1 MDKIGT
7 LLCALAALLAGGCR
21 GRHATGAQP
30 SLRVEVIEA
39 ATDTVPNRMSF
50 VSSVESNFDALIEP
64 RVNGYLVNKYFSSG
78 MPVRKGQLLFT
89 IDPNLLSTTLLSAEA
104 SLESARAQE
113 VSARNNYERAV
124 PLARIDAI
132 SQTQLD
138 QYTAE
143 YVAAQA
149 AVRSAEQQVR
159 NARLQVGYTR
169 IYAPID
175 GIIAS
180 SSAHTGDYLGV
191 GTQFSVLTT
200 ISNID
205 TVAVDV
211 AIPMAQYL
219 RYAGTRPS
227 IYENDGLLSDIT
239 LSLADGV
246 VYPSKGWYSYT
257 QKDISSSMGTIV
269 LVVKFAN
276 PDYTLKPGQFARV
289 TANVGPSLP
298 YVVVPQRAV
307 TQMQDLSSVWV
318 VGRDSTAEY
327 RRVTLGRIAGDRWC
341 ILSGVEPGEWV
352 VTAGI
357 QKLHNGQKVI
367 PTPINTNK

>member
-149 AVRSAEQQVR
+149 AVRSQR
-159 NARLQVGYTR
+159 
-169 IYAPID
+169 
-175 GIIAS
+175 
-180 SSAHTGDYLGV
+180 
-191 GTQFSVLTT
+191 
-200 ISNID
+200 
-205 TVAVDV
+205 TVAGGLYPYLCSDRRHHRFEQRPYGRLRGRGYPIFGADDHFEHRYRCGRCRHSDGAVSPLCGDAPVD
-211 AIPMAQYL
+211 L
-219 RYAGTRPS
+219 
-227 IYENDGLLSDIT
+227 
-239 LSLADGV
+239 
-246 VYPSKGWYSYT
+246 
-257 QKDISSSMGTIV
+257 
-269 LVVKFAN
+269 
-276 PDYTLKPGQFARV
+276 
-289 TANVGPSLP
+289 
-298 YVVVPQRAV
+298 
-307 TQMQDLSSVWV
+307 
-318 VGRDSTAEY
+318 
-327 RRVTLGRIAGDRWC
+327 
-341 ILSGVEPGEWV
+341 
-352 VTAGI
+352 
-357 QKLHNGQKVI
+357 
-367 PTPINTNK
+367 

>member
-180 SSAHTGDYLGV
+180 SSAHTGDYVGV

-246 VYPSKGWYSYT
+246 VYPSKGWY
-257 QKDISSSMGTIV
+257 
-269 LVVKFAN
+269 L
-276 PDYTLKPGQFARV
+276 
-289 TANVGPSLP
+289 SL
-298 YVVVPQRAV
+298 
-307 TQMQDLSSVWV
+307 
-318 VGRDSTAEY
+318 
-327 RRVTLGRIAGDRWC
+327 IH
-341 ILSGVEPGEWV
+341 I
-352 VTAGI
+352 
-357 QKLHNGQKVI
+357 
-367 PTPINTNK
+367 

>member
-180 SSAHTGDYLGV
+180 SNAHTGDYVGV

-211 AIPMAQYL
+211 AH
-219 RYAGTRPS
+219 S
-227 IYENDGLLSDIT
+227 DG
-239 LSLADGV
+239 
-246 VYPSKGWYSYT
+246 
-257 QKDISSSMGTIV
+257 
-269 LVVKFAN
+269 
-276 PDYTLKPGQFARV
+276 
-289 TANVGPSLP
+289 
-298 YVVVPQRAV
+298 AV
-307 TQMQDLSSVWV
+307 SPLCGNAPVDL
-318 VGRDSTAEY
+318 
-327 RRVTLGRIAGDRWC
+327 
-341 ILSGVEPGEWV
+341 
-352 VTAGI
+352 
-357 QKLHNGQKVI
+357 
-367 PTPINTNK
+367 

>member
-1 MDKIGT
+1 MNNIGT
-7 LLCALAALLAGGCR
+7 FICLSVLLWAGGCR
-21 GRHATGAQP
+21 DRHATTAQSP
-30 SLRVEVIEA
+30 LRVEVIEA
-39 ATDTVPNRMSF
+39 TTDTVPNRMSF
-50 VSSVESNFDALIEP
+50 ISSIDSNFDALIEP
-64 RVNGYLVNKYFSSG
+64 RVNGYLVNKYFSNG
-78 MPVRKGQLLFT
+78 MPVKKGQLLFA
-89 IDPNLLSTTLLSAEA
+89 IDPSLLSTTLLSAEA

-113 VSARNNYERAV
+113 VAARNNYERAV

-159 NARLQVGYTR
+159 NSRLQVGYTR

-175 GIIAS
+175 GIIEAS
-180 SSAHTGDYLGV
+180 NANTGDYVGV
-191 GTQFSVLTT
+191 GTQFTVLTT

-205 TVAVDV
+205 TVAVNV

-219 RYAGTRPS
+219 RYVGDRPS
-227 IYENDGLLSDIT
+227 LYENEGVLSDIT

-246 VYPSKGWYSYT
+246 VYPFKGRYSYT
-257 QKDISSSMGTIV
+257 QKDVSNTMGTIV
-269 LVVKFAN
+269 LVVKFPN
-276 PDYTLKPGQFARV
+276 PDYMLKPGQFARV
-289 TANVGPSLP
+289 TTDVGPSAR

-307 TQMQDLSSVWV
+307 TQTQDLGSVWV
-318 VGRDSTAEY
+318 VDRDSTARY
-327 RRVTLGRIAGDRWC
+327 RRVAPGRTYGDKWC

-352 VTAGI
+352 VTAGT
-357 QKLHNGQKVI
+357 QKLHDGQKVS
-367 PTPINTNK
+367 PTLIQ

>member
-1 MDKIGT
+1 M
-7 LLCALAALLAGGCR
+7 
-21 GRHATGAQP
+21 
-30 SLRVEVIEA
+30 
-39 ATDTVPNRMSF
+39 
-50 VSSVESNFDALIEP
+50 
-64 RVNGYLVNKYFSSG
+64 
-78 MPVRKGQLLFT
+78 
-89 IDPNLLSTTLLSAEA
+89 
-104 SLESARAQE
+104 
-113 VSARNNYERAV
+113 
-124 PLARIDAI
+124 
-132 SQTQLD
+132 
-138 QYTAE
+138 
-143 YVAAQA
+143 
-149 AVRSAEQQVR
+149 
-159 NARLQVGYTR
+159 
-169 IYAPID
+169 
-175 GIIAS
+175 
-180 SSAHTGDYLGV
+180 
-191 GTQFSVLTT
+191 LTT

-318 VGRDSTAEY
+318 VGARQH
-327 RRVTLGRIAGDRWC
+327 GRIPACDARPYCRRPVVHPVGRRAGRMGRYGRYSEVAQRSEGYSDPDQY
-341 ILSGVEPGEWV
+341 E
-352 VTAGI
+352 
-357 QKLHNGQKVI
+357 
-367 PTPINTNK
+367 

>member
-1 MDKIGT
+1 M
-7 LLCALAALLAGGCR
+7 
-21 GRHATGAQP
+21 
-30 SLRVEVIEA
+30 
-39 ATDTVPNRMSF
+39 
-50 VSSVESNFDALIEP
+50 
-64 RVNGYLVNKYFSSG
+64 
-78 MPVRKGQLLFT
+78 
-89 IDPNLLSTTLLSAEA
+89 
-104 SLESARAQE
+104 
-113 VSARNNYERAV
+113 

-180 SSAHTGDYLGV
+180 SNAHTGDYVGV

-227 IYENDGLLSDIT
+227 IYEKRRSASRT
-239 LSLADGV
+239 S
-246 VYPSKGWYSYT
+246 PSRWPTAWSIPRRGGT
-257 QKDISSSMGTIV
+257 AIRRKDISSSMGTIV

-318 VGRDSTAEY
+318 VGRDST
-327 RRVTLGRIAGDRWC
+327 GRIPACDARPYCRRPVVHPVGRRAGRMGRYGRYSEVAQRSEGYSDPDQY
-341 ILSGVEPGEWV
+341 E
-352 VTAGI
+352 
-357 QKLHNGQKVI
+357 
-367 PTPINTNK
+367 

>member
-1 MDKIGT
+1 MGCAAGVRTACIAAVEACASAGI
-7 LLCALAALLAGGCR
+7 LLLGLL
-21 GRHATGAQP
+21 
-30 SLRVEVIEA
+30 
-39 ATDTVPNRMSF
+39 
-50 VSSVESNFDALIEP
+50 
-64 RVNGYLVNKYFSSG
+64 
-78 MPVRKGQLLFT
+78 
-89 IDPNLLSTTLLSAEA
+89 IDL
-104 SLESARAQE
+104 
-113 VSARNNYERAV
+113 
-124 PLARIDAI
+124 
-132 SQTQLD
+132 
-138 QYTAE
+138 AE
-143 YVAAQA
+143 YVVGHFGQLIAGGLDSCGVIAFHGLPDVSDLSFDLALIVGAQLVA
-149 AVRSAEQQVR
+149 QLLEGLFGRVYHAVGMVADLYLFL
-159 NARLQVGYTR
+159 AGLILVGVLLCIVYSLVDLVLAQ
-169 IYAPID
+169 I
-175 GIIAS
+175 GGS
-180 SSAHTGDYLGV
+180 GDSDLLLVAGALVLGADV
-191 GTQFSVLTT
+191 Y
-200 ISNID
+200 D

>member
-21 GRHATGAQP
+21 GRHTTGAQP

-180 SSAHTGDYLGV
+180 SNAHTGDYVGV

-227 IYENDGLLSDIT
+227 FS
-239 LSLADGV
+239 
-246 VYPSKGWYSYT
+246 
-257 QKDISSSMGTIV
+257 
-269 LVVKFAN
+269 
-276 PDYTLKPGQFARV
+276 
-289 TANVGPSLP
+289 
-298 YVVVPQRAV
+298 
-307 TQMQDLSSVWV
+307 
-318 VGRDSTAEY
+318 
-327 RRVTLGRIAGDRWC
+327 
-341 ILSGVEPGEWV
+341 
-352 VTAGI
+352 
-357 QKLHNGQKVI
+357 
-367 PTPINTNK
+367 

>member
-1 MDKIGT
+1 M
-7 LLCALAALLAGGCR
+7 
-21 GRHATGAQP
+21 
-30 SLRVEVIEA
+30 
-39 ATDTVPNRMSF
+39 
-50 VSSVESNFDALIEP
+50 
-64 RVNGYLVNKYFSSG
+64 
-78 MPVRKGQLLFT
+78 
-89 IDPNLLSTTLLSAEA
+89 AEQ
-104 SLESARAQE
+104 RAQLKL
-113 VSARNNYERAV
+113 AHQQLERQQQMAAEQATREEDV
-124 PLARIDAI
+124 QTAQAQVDGSTARIDHIKAQMQ
-132 SQTQLD
+132 QTQATLKAD
-138 QYTAE
+138 E
-143 YVAAQA
+143 
-149 AVRSAEQQVR
+149 
-159 NARLQVGYTR
+159 ARLGYTR

-180 SSAHTGDYLGV
+180 SNAHTGDYVGV

>member
-78 MPVRKGQLLFT
+78 MPVRKGQLLFA

-138 QYTAE
+138 Q
-143 YVAAQA
+143 
-149 AVRSAEQQVR
+149 
-159 NARLQVGYTR
+159 
-169 IYAPID
+169 
-175 GIIAS
+175 
-180 SSAHTGDYLGV
+180 
-191 GTQFSVLTT
+191 
-200 ISNID
+200 
-205 TVAVDV
+205 
-211 AIPMAQYL
+211 
-219 RYAGTRPS
+219 
-227 IYENDGLLSDIT
+227 
-239 LSLADGV
+239 
-246 VYPSKGWYSYT
+246 
-257 QKDISSSMGTIV
+257 
-269 LVVKFAN
+269 
-276 PDYTLKPGQFARV
+276 
-289 TANVGPSLP
+289 
-298 YVVVPQRAV
+298 
-307 TQMQDLSSVWV
+307 
-318 VGRDSTAEY
+318 
-327 RRVTLGRIAGDRWC
+327 
-341 ILSGVEPGEWV
+341 
-352 VTAGI
+352 
-357 QKLHNGQKVI
+357 
-367 PTPINTNK
+367 

>member
-21 GRHATGAQP
+21 GRHTTGAQP

-89 IDPNLLSTTLLSAEA
+89 IDPNL
-104 SLESARAQE
+104 
-113 VSARNNYERAV
+113 

-180 SSAHTGDYLGV
+180 SNAHTGDYVGV

>member
-180 SSAHTGDYLGV
+180 SSAHTGDYVGV
-191 GTQFSVLTT
+191 GT

-327 RRVTLGRIAGDRWC
+327 ARPYCRRPVVHPVGRRAGRMGRYGRYSEVAQRSEGYSDPDQY
-341 ILSGVEPGEWV
+341 E
-352 VTAGI
+352 
-357 QKLHNGQKVI
+357 
-367 PTPINTNK
+367 

>member
-149 AVRSAEQQVR
+149 AVRSAKLFCGYCGALMFGESGVSHTGKMYTYYKCAAAKKKKTCDKKAVRKQWLEDLVVNETMRNMQLLKRYR
-159 NARLQVGYTR
+159 NAA
-169 IYAPID
+169 I
-175 GIIAS
+175 
-180 SSAHTGDYLGV
+180 SSACIWRSH
-191 GTQFSVLTT
+191 
-200 ISNID
+200 
-205 TVAVDV
+205 
-211 AIPMAQYL
+211 L
-219 RYAGTRPS
+219 RP
-227 IYENDGLLSDIT
+227 
-239 LSLADGV
+239 
-246 VYPSKGWYSYT
+246 
-257 QKDISSSMGTIV
+257 
-269 LVVKFAN
+269 
-276 PDYTLKPGQFARV
+276 
-289 TANVGPSLP
+289 
-298 YVVVPQRAV
+298 
-307 TQMQDLSSVWV
+307 
-318 VGRDSTAEY
+318 
-327 RRVTLGRIAGDRWC
+327 
-341 ILSGVEPGEWV
+341 
-352 VTAGI
+352 
-357 QKLHNGQKVI
+357 
-367 PTPINTNK
+367 

>member
-180 SSAHTGDYLGV
+180 SNAHTGDYVGV

-246 VYPSKGWYSYT
+246 VYPSKGWSERHIEFDGNHRAGGQIRQSGLYAQTRTVRPRDGQRRTVAALRRRTAACCDADAGSQFGLGRRARQHGRIPACDARPYCRRP
-257 QKDISSSMGTIV
+257 
-269 LVVKFAN
+269 VVH
-276 PDYTLKPGQFARV
+276 P
-289 TANVGPSLP
+289 
-298 YVVVPQRAV
+298 
-307 TQMQDLSSVWV
+307 
-318 VGRDSTAEY
+318 VGRRA
-327 RRVTLGRIAGDRWC
+327 GRMGRYGRYSEVAQRSEGYSDPDQY
-341 ILSGVEPGEWV
+341 E
-352 VTAGI
+352 
-357 QKLHNGQKVI
+357 
-367 PTPINTNK
+367 

>member
-124 PLARIDAI
+124 PLARID
-132 SQTQLD
+132 
-138 QYTAE
+138 
-143 YVAAQA
+143 
-149 AVRSAEQQVR
+149 
-159 NARLQVGYTR
+159 
-169 IYAPID
+169 

-180 SSAHTGDYLGV
+180 SSAHTGDYVGV

>member
-175 GIIAS
+175 GIIEQRPYGRLRGRGYPIFGADDHFEHRYRCGRCRHS
-180 SSAHTGDYLGV
+180 DGAVSPLCGD
-191 GTQFSVLTT
+191 
-200 ISNID
+200 
-205 TVAVDV
+205 APVD
-211 AIPMAQYL
+211 L
-219 RYAGTRPS
+219 
-227 IYENDGLLSDIT
+227 
-239 LSLADGV
+239 
-246 VYPSKGWYSYT
+246 
-257 QKDISSSMGTIV
+257 
-269 LVVKFAN
+269 
-276 PDYTLKPGQFARV
+276 
-289 TANVGPSLP
+289 
-298 YVVVPQRAV
+298 
-307 TQMQDLSSVWV
+307 
-318 VGRDSTAEY
+318 
-327 RRVTLGRIAGDRWC
+327 
-341 ILSGVEPGEWV
+341 
-352 VTAGI
+352 
-357 QKLHNGQKVI
+357 
-367 PTPINTNK
+367 